1 MIAPTAHGDHCVTP
15 ERSDLPLS
23 EPTTSNILRRVTGGL
38 LPDAQLPVLVAAPGV
53 ELAFVGETERV
64 AAACADGYRDAQRR
78 GERWDGVESEGDE
91 VGRAD
96 TELVKRVVAPRE
108 DAELSVREGER
119 KNGDRLVTVGMI
131 EVAADVGG
139 KGVEERVLSN
149 LLGLKRRER
158 GRTRD
163 AARLFS
169 HLPAENRGL
178 QIERRGTMQF
188 QLARL
193 ALRRCLRLVEQRD
206 AATDRLL
213 QLDHPR
219 DALLVGA
226 EAELVLYVSTRSFS
240 HETVCLDGDDGFASR
255 AQQRVGEVDHVQRE
269 VLVSLQLAYRVSVD
283 EQTRSDQCE
292 IARSPVVLALL
303 LRGPLFESTRQ
314 GNAAGIHCEIPVGDV
329 HGVGVNELY
338 RVNALERRKPFIVLT
353 IRLQTL
359 ALEA

>member
-1 MIAPTAHGDHCVTP
+1 MIAPTAHSDHRVTS

-23 EPTTSNILRRVTGGL
+23 EPTTSNVLRCVTGGL

-78 GERWDGVESEGDE
+78 GECWDGVESEG
-91 VGRAD
+91 GRAD

-119 KNGDRLVTVGMI
+119 KNGDRLVTVGMGG
-131 EVAADVGG
+131 VAADVGG

-193 ALRRCLRLVEQRD
+193 VLRRRLRLVEQRD

-226 EAELVLYVSTRSFS
+226 EAELVLRVSMRSFS

-269 VLVSLQLAYRVSVD
+269 VLVSLQLPYGVSVD

-314 GNAAGIHCEIPVGDV
+314 GNAAGIHCEIPAGDV